1 MSAGKGYAGPV
12 IVCSLEYQPIAGLD
26 ASTPLVKY
34 LSEGRE
40 MELVLAPA
48 PGTQVLAPIRFLVV
62 SMLAN
67 LVIEVDQFTPQPLA
81 APPAADPGRE

>member
-1 MSAGKGYAGPV
+1 
-12 IVCSLEYQPIAGLD
+12 
-26 ASTPLVKY
+26 
-34 LSEGRE
+34 
-40 MELVLAPA
+40 
-48 PGTQVLAPIRFLVV
+48 VLAPIRFLVV

>member
-1 MSAGKGYAGPV
+1 M
-12 IVCSLEYQPIAGLD
+12 IVCSLEYRPIAGFD
-26 ASTPLVKY
+26 ASTPLAKY

-48 PGTQVLAPIRFLVV
+48 PGTHVLVPIRFLVV

-67 LVIEVDQFTPQPLA
+67 LVIEVDQFAPQQQA
-81 APPAADPGRE
+81 APPAADPRRE

>member
-1 MSAGKGYAGPV
+1 M
-12 IVCSLEYQPIAGLD
+12 IVCSLEYRPIAGFD

-40 MELVLAPA
+40 MELTLAPA
-48 PGTQVLAPIRFLVV
+48 PGTRALAPVRFLVV

-67 LVIEVDQFTPQPLA
+67 LVIEVDQFALQPPT
-81 APPAADPGRE
+81 APPAADPRRE